1 MPVERGSLP
10 TENNMKILV
19 CVKQVADNESPV
31 EIASGGTAVRTDG
44 PVAFRMNRYDEYAL
58 EEAVL
63 IRETFSDVAIDALSV
78 GPYRYTS
85 TLKKCLE
92 KGAHNAVHIL
102 LDEEGYVPPGR
113 TASLIAGYAAPFGYD
128 LIFAGVM
135 AEDDM
140 QCQTGP
146 LVAALLDI
154 PCAVAVMEE
163 RLDRESGTIAVKCE
177 MEGGMSER
185 MLLPFPCLLTVQ
197 SGINRPRYPSL
208 SNVFRAKEQPI
219 VTIPAEDIAPAVPS
233 ERVIGL
239 SCPERSTRGTIIEG
253 TTEDKAVRLLSIL
266 HERALL

>member
-1 MPVERGSLP
+1 V
-10 TENNMKILV
+10 V
-19 CVKQVADNESPV
+19 
-31 EIASGGTAVRTDG
+31 IAPEGRAVRTDG
-44 PVAFRMNRYDEYAL
+44 PVSFRMNRYDEYAL

-63 IRETFSDVAIDALSV
+63 IREAFGDVSIDALSV
-78 GPYRYTS
+78 GPYRYSS

-92 KGAHNAVHIL
+92 KGANNAVHIL
-102 LDEEGYVPPGR
+102 LEEEGYVPPGR
-113 TASLIAGYAAPFGYD
+113 TASLIAGYADRSGYD
-128 LIFAGVM
+128 LIFTGVM

-163 RLDRESGTIAVKCE
+163 RLDRDSAMISVKCE

-185 MLLPFPCLLTVQ
+185 MMLPLPCLLTVQ

-219 VTIPAEDIAPAVPS
+219 VTIPAGNIEPAVPS
-233 ERVIGL
+233 ERVIRL
-239 SCPERSTRGTIIEG
+239 TCPERYTSGAIIEG
-253 TTEDKAVRLLSIL
+253 STEDKARRLISIL